1 MPATVTR
8 EASVTYNGYVIGG
21 AQTGRILRDLLV
33 SEDGYESSTVECTF
47 TIQEETVA
55 AFVTACGLAEAAFH
69 TPHADLSVA
78 GLGTKSFSHS
88 GRTGFNAIPSI
99 VKFGHPSDSGLSR
112 TYRARVEVG
121 RPADAGSSGRR
132 LTRTSVNVE
141 YGPQRR
147 RTVTISGEW
156 TGIGGSSARSTY
168 EGQITSYGS
177 SVTASLGGTYKLL
190 SEPQTANDDANNVIR
205 ISIVYEEILFTSV
218 GGADADIRNESVIL
232 MRTDSQ
238 PGDTAVGGT
247 AVIRL
252 GTISVQYSAHVEK
265 ATTDIKG
272 RWTSM
277 KARLLALARTTY
289 DLGGV
294 IIVDESP
301 NFDFTGNQ
309 FTATMTLTGLPGNK
323 VVECRATTEYDFD
336 EGIVL
341 IPIWNGDKFGR
352 YQYQGP
358 ASDIKTISIQQQV
371 IGRQLRI
378 KEFPDSFVDPNA
390 GSGPF
395 ILKRTTFS
403 AVPIKI
409 GGARGNTS
417 QELTILSE
425 TKVYERAKVVSPGG
439 PADVSSTAAFD
450 GSSGTPSDSG
460 SDFHAIGGGGF

>member
-1 MPATVTR
+1 
-8 EASVTYNGYVIGG
+8 VIGG

-69 TPHADLSVA
+69 TPHADLSIA

-88 GRTGFNAIPSI
+88 SRTGFNAIPSI
-99 VKFGHPSDSGLSR
+99 SKFGHPSDSGLSR

-121 RPADAGSSGRR
+121 RPADAGSTGRR

-156 TGIGGSSARSTY
+156 TGISSTTARATY
-168 EGQITSYGS
+168 ESQIVSYAS
-177 SVTASLGGTYKLL
+177 SVTTSLGGTYKLL
-190 SEPQTANDDANNVIR
+190 SEPQTAHDDANNVIR

-218 GGADADIRNESVIL
+218 GGADSDIRNESVIL

-277 KARLLALARTTY
+277 KTRLLALARTTY

-309 FTATMTLTGLPGNK
+309 FTASMTLTGLPGNK

-341 IPIWNGDKFGR
+341 VPIWNGDKFGR

-358 ASDIKTISIQQQV
+358 ATEIKTITIQQQV

-378 KEFPDSFVDPNA
+378 KEFPDSFADPDAAN
-390 GSGPF
+390 GKF
-395 ILKRTTFS
+395 ILKRTTYS

-417 QELTILSE
+417 QELTALTE
-425 TKVYERAKVVSPGG
+425 TKVYERAKVVG
-439 PADVSSTAAFD
+439 PAANNDVASGSAFS
-450 GSSGTPSDSG
+450 GSSGTSADSG
-460 SDFHAIGGGGF
+460 TPYHDSIGGGGF